1 MDEDGVFQPSF
12 WDTLFLSEHPSWKPV
27 SAFVPWSD
35 ECPHVMF
42 TIEHEIEENEN
53 LLREEVLAII
63 ATTLTRL
70 KLCASAEHIYIP
82 VSVLL
87 SIRFH
92 RSFG

>member
-1 MDEDGVFQPSF
+1 
-12 WDTLFLSEHPSWKPV
+12 
-27 SAFVPWSD
+27 
-35 ECPHVMF
+35 MF

-70 KLCASAEHIYIP
+70 KLFASAEHIYIP
-82 VSVLL
+82 ISVLL
-87 SIRFH
+87 SVRFH